1 MGGKMLTTKQ
11 PVLTML
17 FLFLLYAT
25 VDGIAD
31 ILFGGMA

>member
-1 MGGKMLTTKQ
+1 MLTTKQ

-31 ILFGGMA
+31 MFWGMA